1 MVETFLDNQVRV
13 NLEEYKALKSEI
25 DSNVAHQNSLFNWT
39 LVFFVGVS
47 SLMFGY
53 PTALKTLVDM
63 GIQWILLLIPFIF
76 IAIAFDYQL
85 QYFNITNVARYLNL
99 NLRPRLC
106 SLLRVSEEQ
115 LLAWEDY
122 LDEARRRSG
131 IIERISMNARYV
143 LILVMALLWVL
154 FFILITRVHFKIC
167 WGTPDLILLTIEAL
181 AMAVILYSNVL
192 VVKRFRQIA
201 RRVPSEG
208 ESSLKTSLL
217 TLKEALR
224 QSNGGEH

>member
-1 MVETFLDNQVRV
+1 MDAFLDNQIRV

-25 DSNVAHQNSLFNWT
+25 DSSVAHQNSLFNWT

-115 LLAWEDY
+115 LLTWEDY

-143 LILVMALLWVL
+143 LILAMALLWLL
-154 FFILITRVHFKIC
+154 FFILVTRVHFKIC
-167 WGTPDLILLTIEAL
+167 WGTPDLILLGVEAL
-181 AMAVILYSNVL
+181 AMVVILYSNVL
-192 VVKRFRQIA
+192 IVKRFRQIA
-201 RRVPSEG
+201 PRVPDKGEKQSQDKPLDSKGGSE
-208 ESSLKTSLL
+208 
-217 TLKEALR
+217 AC
-224 QSNGGEH
+224 